1 MWEQIRAGVAAELLS
16 GTARDEHGR
25 AGTPDTASTAS
36 LSLSMK
42 LS

>member
-16 GTARDEHGR
+16 RTARDEHSR
-25 AGTPDTASTAS
+25 AGSPHAASTAS